1 MASPCRRDNASINS
15 HSGERKR
22 IDDGGE
28 KTVRGREALFKHYE
42 SMIKEYLKSGDERAL
57 YQGQQFSHELLEQQ
71 ISPEDVLS
79 LHVQAVRNIFRFLP
93 EQLNDTFDF
102 LMEVMVAY
110 GLAYR
115 EHQSLRSKQQQLDLD
130 IEVAA
135 SMQETF
141 LRGEIPESEEL
152 DIGALSRP
160 ARKMSGDYF
169 HFVQDEHDCISIAI
183 ADVIGKGIPAAL
195 SMSMIKYAMD
205 SVPEQRMQPGGIMEN
220 LNRVVEQNVSSDM
233 FITMMY
239 GIYDPRVH
247 RFYYSGAGHEPG
259 FFYSANSD
267 EFQEFSA
274 KGLVLGASNDTK
286 YREFEKSVEIGDMI
300 ILLSDGVTEC
310 RTEKGFIEREEIIDL
325 IRQNLHLNAQKIVD
339 SVYAELERLQ
349 DFQLRDDFTL
359 IILRRKV

>member
-1 MASPCRRDNASINS
+1 MA
-15 HSGERKR
+15 ERE
-22 IDDGGE
+22 GE
-28 KTVRGREALFKHYE
+28 KTVQGREALFKHYE
-42 SMIKEYLKSGDERAL
+42 KIIKDYLMSKDESAL
-57 YQGQQFSHELLEQQ
+57 YQGQQFSRELLEQQ

-79 LHVQAVRNIFRFLP
+79 LHIQAVRNIFRFLP

-115 EHQSLRSKQQQLDLD
+115 EHQSLRNKQRQLDTD

-135 SMQETF
+135 SMQQTF
-141 LRGEIPESEEL
+141 LRGELPQSEVL
-152 DIGALSRP
+152 DIGALSQP
-160 ARKMSGDYF
+160 ARKMSGDYY
-169 HFVQDEHDCISIAI
+169 HFVQDDHDCISIAI

-195 SMSMIKYAMD
+195 SMSMIKYSMD
-205 SVPEQRMQPGGIMEN
+205 SVPEQRMQPGAILEN
-220 LNRVVEQNVSSDM
+220 LNRVVEQNVRSDM

-259 FFYSANSD
+259 FFYSAKKD
-267 EFQEFSA
+267 EFQELAA

-286 YREFEKSVEIGDMI
+286 YREFEKSVEVGDMI
-300 ILLSDGVTEC
+300 VLLSDGVTEC
-310 RTEKGFIEREEIIDL
+310 RTEKGFIEREEIVDL
-325 IRQNLHLNAQKIVD
+325 IRQNFHLKAQKIVER
-339 SVYAELERLQ
+339 VYAELERVQ